1 MSHDM
6 LGEFFTKCLQG
17 TPFTRMRE
25 KIQNPPANK
34 NAVVHRSVMENDQ
47 KSVIKAKEEKSNA
60 GVKKN
65 PHGTKINTTGLTK

>member
-47 KSVIKAKEEKSNA
+47 KSVIKAKEEK
-60 GVKKN
+60 
-65 PHGTKINTTGLTK
+65 I